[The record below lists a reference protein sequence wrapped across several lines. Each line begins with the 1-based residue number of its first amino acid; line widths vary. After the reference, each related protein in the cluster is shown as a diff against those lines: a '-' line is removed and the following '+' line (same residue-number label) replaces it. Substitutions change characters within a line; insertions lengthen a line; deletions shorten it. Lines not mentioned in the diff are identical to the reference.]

1 MAGYL
6 RDTQL
11 ATPKDG
17 EMAVENL
24 AIGDLVATLD
34 GPMPIKWIGR
44 RSYLGHFTRGNK
56 AVLPV
61 CISAGALAD
70 GVPCRDLWVSPKHA
84 LLLDGTLIPA
94 GVLVN
99 GTSIVQAREV
109 EAMEYFHIELDR
121 HGILIA
127 EGVLAESFVDDNCRG
142 IFHNAHEH
150 AALYPDASR
159 VPALYCAPR
168 RKDGEQVEAVR
179 RCLARHAGPA
189 VPSGYQ
195 KFGALHGCVDL
206 IEAMRVYG
214 WAQNMGQPEVPVC
227 LEVLLGGKVVACT
240 LANRYRKDLWRV
252 GLGSGRHAFEV
263 ALPDTSSGIGN
274 RLVRVRRAADGVELL
289 KWLCPAT
296 GRPYRHSPEQAP

>member
-6 RDTQL
+6 RDIQL

-150 AALYPDASR
+150 AALYPRCVPGACAVLRPAPKGWRASR
-159 VPALYCAPR
+159 
-168 RKDGEQVEAVR
+168 
-179 RCLARHAGPA
+179 
-189 VPSGYQ
+189 
-195 KFGALHGCVDL
+195 GC
-206 IEAMRVYG
+206 
-214 WAQNMGQPEVPVC
+214 PP
-227 LEVLLGGKVVACT
+227 
-240 LANRYRKDLWRV
+240 
-252 GLGSGRHAFEV
+252 
-263 ALPDTSSGIGN
+263 LP
-274 RLVRVRRAADGVELL
+274 RAACRPCCPV
-289 KWLCPAT
+289 WLPEIRCAT
-296 GRPYRHSPEQAP
+296 RLCGSDRGYARLWLGTEHGAARGAGLP